1 MLNKKKLYTFKNKYL
16 ILQGNRITSGDGLW
30 DITITQITKTPSQKS
45 TPLAQASDMNAIKR
59 KNEAAQDLA
68 K

>member
-1 MLNKKKLYTFKNKYL
+1 MKRNYNPSNKNS